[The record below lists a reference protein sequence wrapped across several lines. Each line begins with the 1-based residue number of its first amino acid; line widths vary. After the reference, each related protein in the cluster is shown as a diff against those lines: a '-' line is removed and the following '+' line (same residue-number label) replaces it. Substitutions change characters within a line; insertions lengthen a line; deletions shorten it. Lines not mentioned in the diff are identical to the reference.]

1 MEAVTVGAKFF
12 SSDTYGVEAII
23 KPADN
28 VAGAVIR
35 TASVSGTGLSG
46 LITGT
51 VAPKHGSDYAGK
63 PILMTLGSGSQNLSY
78 PIQLP
83 PGYGLWITANS
94 SAPSRA
100 CVTYDLLS

>member
-12 SSDTYGVEAII
+12 TSDTYGVSAII

-35 TASVSGTGLSG
+35 TASVSGSALSG

-51 VAPKHGSDYAGK
+51 VAPLNGSDYSGK
-63 PILMTLGSGSQNLSY
+63 PVLMTLGSGSQNLSY

-83 PGYGLWITANS
+83 PGYGLWITSNS
-94 SAPSRA
+94 GPSRA
-100 CVTYDLLS
+100 CVTYDLLP

>member
-12 SSDTYGVEAII
+12 SSDIYGVGAII
-23 KPADN
+23 QPADN

-35 TASVSGTGLSG
+35 TASVSGTTLSG

-51 VAPKHGSDYAGK
+51 VAPKSGSDYAGK

-94 SAPSRA
+94 STSSRA
-100 CVTYDLLS
+100 CVTYDLLP

>member
-1 MEAVTVGAKFF
+1 MEPVTIGAKFY
-12 SSDTYGVEAII
+12 SSDTYSVEAII
-23 KPADN
+23 KPTEN

-35 TASVSGTGLSG
+35 TASVSGTHLSG

-51 VAPKHGSDYAGK
+51 VAPKLGSDYDGK

-94 SAPSRA
+94 STPSRA
-100 CVTYDLLS
+100 CVTYDLLP